1 MVEFPALLLLHKRKS
16 FMKTKKKNKK
26 KRLHELNK
34 KGEQKWHLA
43 MWEEATARSE
53 TLMSTAES
61 FWHTEV
67 GE

>member
-16 FMKTKKKNKK
+16 FIKKKKK
-26 KRLHELNK
+26 KLQQLNK